1 MPRRARI
8 VFAGVPHHI
17 TQRGNHRQ
25 RVFFS
30 PGDQETYLALL
41 RDYGTRWGLDVI
53 AYCLMP
59 NHVHHVAIPSTPR
72 TLEHVFKSVHGRYA
86 QRVNRMRGQSGHLWQ
101 GRFFS
106 SPLDGSYFLNAV
118 RYVEQNPVRAFLV
131 RRPEEFAWSSA
142 PAHCGLRN
150 DLVVRRDGL
159 IPSLAAIP
167 DWSKW
172 LQQGLPSD
180 VLKTLRQNSG
190 QNLPCGSDDFVAD
203 LEAKSKRDLRPRGH
217 GGARKPKG

>member
-8 VFAGVPHHI
+8 VFAGIPHHI

-25 RVFFS
+25 QVFFG

-41 RDYGTRWGLDVI
+41 HDYGKRWGLEVI

-59 NHVHHVAIPSTPR
+59 NHVHHVAIPSTPQ
-72 TLEHVFKSVHGRYA
+72 TLEHVFRSVHGRFA

-142 PAHCGLRN
+142 AAHCGLRN
-150 DLVVRRDGL
+150 DLVVKREGL
-159 IPSLAAIP
+159 MPSLAAIP
-167 DWSKW
+167 DWARW
-172 LQQGLPSD
+172 LQLGLPSD
-180 VLKTLRQNSG
+180 VLETLRLNSG
-190 QNLPCGSDDFVAD
+190 QNLPCGSDEFVAD
-203 LEAKSKRDLRPRGH
+203 LEARSKRDLRSCGH